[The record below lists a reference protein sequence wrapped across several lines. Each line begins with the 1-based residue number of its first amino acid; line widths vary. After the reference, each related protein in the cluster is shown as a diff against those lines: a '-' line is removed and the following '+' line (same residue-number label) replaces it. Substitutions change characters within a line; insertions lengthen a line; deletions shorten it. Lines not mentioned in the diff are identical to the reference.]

1 MHNLHG
7 NIRAGITVAALLLAF
22 PAFAQSASDSS
33 ASGTPGAGTTSGPG
47 AQSTPDPGTGASGD
61 ANEEMRKGEARN
73 EEYPT
78 QSQDLD
84 TGPAAPESSGSSGSS
99 THEKN

>member
-1 MHNLHG
+1 MHNLRR
-7 NIRAGITVAALLLAF
+7 NIRAGIAVAALLLAF

-47 AQSTPDPGTGASGD
+47 AQSAPDPGSGASGN

-84 TGPAAPESSGSSGSS
+84 TGPATTEPSGSSGSS